1 MKKQFMVEFELP
13 EVFDEKIIA
22 LIPKQRNVVNEMLAQ
37 GKIKSYSLAM
47 DRSVLWAIFVAE
59 SEFDV
64 LEMITEFPLAE
75 YMTPYVTELMFSNTE
90 NQVLQ
95 FSLN

>member
-22 LIPKQRNVVNEMLAQ
+22 LVPKQRNVVNQMLAK
-37 GKIKSYSLAM
+37 GKVKTYSLAM
-47 DRSVLWAIFVAE
+47 DRSMLWAIFVAE
-59 SEFDV
+59 TEFEV
-64 LEMITEFPLAE
+64 LEMISEFPMAD
-75 YMTPYVTELMFSNTE
+75 YMTPYITELMFTNTE

>member
-13 EVFDEKIIA
+13 EVFDEKFMA
-22 LIPKQRNVVNEMLAQ
+22 LIPKQRDVVNKLLADR
-37 GKIKSYSLAM
+37 KMKSYSLAL
-47 DRSVLWAIFVAE
+47 DRSVLWAVFVAK

-64 LEMITEFPLAE
+64 LEMISEFPLVD
-75 YMTPYVTELMFSNTE
+75 YMTPYISELMFNNTE
-90 NQVLQ
+90 SQVLK

>member
-13 EVFDEKIIA
+13 EIMDEKFMA
-22 LIPKQRNVVNEMLAQ
+22 LVPKQRNAVNKLLADR
-37 GKIKSYSLAM
+37 KLKSYSLSM

-59 SEFDV
+59 SEFEV
-64 LEMITEFPLAE
+64 LEMISEFPLAD
-75 YMTPYVTELMFSNTE
+75 YMTPYVSELMFSNTE
-90 NQVLQ
+90 SQVLQ